1 MHKRISICLIT
12 LFILAGSLCV
22 EAVYLVHE
30 QGELPVLS
38 YKASVEI
45 KDQVAFT
52 SLEMVF
58 HNPSEQ
64 AVQAGLNFP
73 ISETAAIPKYS
84 LTDGEGN
91 VFTDS
96 FIDSFSESN
105 SSAEAFTVIDQ
116 EKQGF
121 RLFKTGTINVA
132 AGSRVTA
139 LIEYSELLPY
149 RSGKTSYTLPFAI
162 KEEQET
168 ELETASIHIS
178 IRDQKAIANVVSN
191 WQNVATDKDDK
202 GTWNVV
208 FEQNKYLP
216 EADFMLNY
224 ELKSATPSINFLATR
239 PEIDQDGYFMLTFSP
254 AELISDKDIAMH
266 DIVFV
271 IDTSASMSHESDE
284 IKRLLSFFIKQLNA
298 SDRFGIIAFSTLTKT
313 FMPELAAA
321 SEVNR
326 QTAGD
331 FVNFLNVHN
340 NTDIHRALLT
350 GLKLFDNAEGRTRTM
365 ILLTDGRTGVGIR
378 DTDAIVRDCIASNT
392 NGARIFALGIGHNI
406 NVELLKRLA
415 AENRGEAFFP
425 GHIIDYEKQMM
436 DFYRS
441 ISTPVLVD
449 VKLNMGSAEVSKVF
463 PENLPPI
470 SHGSRLLIKG
480 RYSKAA
486 SAEMTLTGTLNNVE
500 HVFPINATFVEK
512 SEDNLFIRQLWS
524 KDNAGNRTQATAGA
538 EPQLSDQ
545 NSVTARTFVRCSET
559 RPLSFWGIYGFLPTI
574 FALPLSRTRHNGGG
588 HRACLANQRVL
599 YGAIEMYNMDNNVM
613 IDELDQET
621 MDNLLKGQYLKS
633 PMVMA
638 KKECCFSITDAL
650 YSEDSIVCSVHGNSE
665 IELEE
670 NSDQQTSDMFRE
682 GVYLEIIDKK
692 QLVINKS
699 EIIHEEDSWLKKTWN
714 SWLADVVNLLINVP
728 LFIIGLVLSFYLTY
742 LILLLPF
749 KLLAGLFELLS
760 GKEK

>member
-1 MHKRISICLIT
+1 MTYATYPGNTGSSIVTTDAAACKEQPYTYQLT
-12 LFILAGSLCV
+12 PYGGLCNT
-22 EAVYLVHE
+22 
-30 QGELPVLS
+30 
-38 YKASVEI
+38 
-45 KDQVAFT
+45 FT
-52 SLEMVF
+52 STPVSVTMRAPE
-58 HNPSEQ
+58 NPNLTVTRGSD
-64 AVQAGLNFP
+64 VKL
-73 ISETAAIPKYS
+73 S
-84 LTDGEGN
+84 LSWVDG
-91 VFTDS
+91 
-96 FIDSFSESN
+96 
-105 SSAEAFTVIDQ
+105 
-116 EKQGF
+116 
-121 RLFKTGTINVA
+121 
-132 AGSRVTA
+132 
-139 LIEYSELLPY
+139 
-149 RSGKTSYTLPFAI
+149 
-162 KEEQET
+162 
-168 ELETASIHIS
+168 
-178 IRDQKAIANVVSN
+178 AN
-191 WQNVATDKDDK
+191 
-202 GTWNVV
+202 
-208 FEQNKYLP
+208 
-216 EADFMLNY
+216 
-224 ELKSATPSINFLATR
+224 
-239 PEIDQDGYFMLTFSP
+239 
-254 AELISDKDIAMH
+254 
-266 DIVFV
+266 
-271 IDTSASMSHESDE
+271 
-284 IKRLLSFFIKQLNA
+284 
-298 SDRFGIIAFSTLTKT
+298 
-313 FMPELAAA
+313 
-321 SEVNR
+321 
-326 QTAGD
+326 
-331 FVNFLNVHN
+331 N
-340 NTDIHRALLT
+340 NTDNFTIERCAGTGCSNFSPLT
-350 GLKLFDNAEGRTRTM
+350 TTPATLAGTATGYDDTTVLPDMTYNYRINA
-365 ILLTDGRTGVGIR
+365 
-378 DTDAIVRDCIASNT
+378 
-392 NGARIFALGIGHNI
+392 NGPVNGSCTPPTPWKVTSTA
-406 NVELLKRLA
+406 V
-415 AENRGEAFFP
+415 
-425 GHIIDYEKQMM
+425 QQTT
-436 DFYRS
+436 S